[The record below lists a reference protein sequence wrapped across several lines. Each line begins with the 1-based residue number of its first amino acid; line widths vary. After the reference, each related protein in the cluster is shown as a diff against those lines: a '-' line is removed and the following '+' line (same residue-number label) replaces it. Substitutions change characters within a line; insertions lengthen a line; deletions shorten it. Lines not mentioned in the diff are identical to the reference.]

1 MAAESHVTSFMDQIK
16 DFWNSFDLKTM
27 SAKIGGSSA
36 QAVEAI
42 IFFAL
47 SFAAGLVF
55 KKYLKIIFISSVI
68 AALLV
73 AALHYNSMVTIDW
86 SALKGFF
93 GFTPEVDVQTIAKIM
108 ALNLIDWVKLNI
120 LATVTV
126 VIGFLLGYRLG

>member
-1 MAAESHVTSFMDQIK
+1 MAVESHVASFMDQIK
-16 DFWNSFDLKTM
+16 SFWNSFDLKAV
-27 SAKIGGSSA
+27 SEKIGGSSA

-42 IFFAL
+42 IFFGL

-55 KKYLKIIFISSVI
+55 KKYLKIIFVSSII

-73 AALHYNSMVTIDW
+73 FALHYNNMVTIDW
-86 SALKGFF
+86 SALKGLF
-93 GFTPEVDVQTIAKIM
+93 GFTPEVEVQTIAKTIGM
-108 ALNLIDWVKLNI
+108 NLIDWVKLNV

>member
-1 MAAESHVTSFMDQIK
+1 MAVETQVASFMDQIK
-16 DFWNSFDLKTM
+16 NFWNSFDLKAI

-42 IFFAL
+42 IFFGL

-55 KKYLKIIFISSVI
+55 KKYLKIIFISSII

-73 AALHYNSMVTIDW
+73 FALHYNNMVTIDW
-86 SALKGFF
+86 SALKGLF
-93 GFTPEVDVQTIAKIM
+93 GFTPEVEVQTIAKTM
-108 ALNLIDWVKLNI
+108 GMNLIEWVKLNI
-120 LATVTV
+120 LPTVTI